1 MNGGRN
7 MLKKIKETESQNNS
21 MKKFIQLLREIGAD
35 SLTKQEEFIIKKFM
49 ELF

>member
-21 MKKFIQLLREIGAD
+21 MKKFIPEPFKNAED
-35 SLTKQEEFIIKKFM
+35 
-49 ELF
+49 